1 MESVEAYL
9 AESYD
14 AVGLL
19 LLIRLTRD
27 HQLIMS
33 RRRVPVL
40 DATFDRVN
48 LSLWPRFKK
57 VKHTRT
63 HQTQRPSHLQL
74 SPFVCIFRT
83 NMVLCSSVQQL
94 SCCCC
99 VLPHTRQCT
108 ARPWS
113 MVACAWIPLG
123 ILQATFPH
131 TLSHNLQLRSISHF
145 FIYTCRN
152 S

>member
-57 VKHTRT
+57 VKHT
-63 HQTQRPSHLQL
+63 HSFLL
-74 SPFVCIFRT
+74 S
-83 NMVLCSSVQQL
+83 SA
-94 SCCCC
+94 
-99 VLPHTRQCT
+99 H
-108 ARPWS
+108 
-113 MVACAWIPLG
+113 
-123 ILQATFPH
+123 
-131 TLSHNLQLRSISHF
+131 
-145 FIYTCRN
+145 Y
-152 S
+152 